1 MDSLDTINISQIV
14 TVSLTLFA
22 VIDILGSIPI
32 LVSLKKKMGIIKKS
46 AKHAVREN
54 SALANGR

>member
-1 MDSLDTINISQIV
+1 MFSLENINLSEII

-32 LVSLKKKMGIIKKS
+32 LIDLKKKMGYKD
-46 AKHAVREN
+46 N
-54 SALANGR
+54 